1 MAAITTTQAT
11 AGAAQTRLP
20 TQLFIDGAFVPG
32 EGEAERV
39 LNPATGELLVA
50 LPEASAEQVHKA
62 VSAAHRAFAGWS
74 DTTPMERSR
83 SLLKLA
89 DAIEAH
95 AEQFARLESL
105 NCGKPYARALGD
117 EIPAVADCFRYFAG
131 AARCM
136 SGPLAGEYLAGHTSM
151 IRRDALGVVGSIAPW
166 NYPLLMAAWKSAPAL
181 AAGNTVVL
189 KPSEQTPL
197 TALLLAQVAADIFPK
212 GVFNVITGRGAT
224 VGQPLVEHPKVAMIS
239 VTGDVS
245 TGRKILQAA
254 SGTLKRTHLEL
265 GGKAPVLVF
274 DDADIAAVVEGLRTF
289 GYYNAGQ
296 DCTAACRVYAGAKVY
311 DRLVADLTLA
321 VKSIHMGMPDEPG
334 VEIGP
339 LISDRQ
345 RNRVASFVERAQMAG
360 HMEITTGG
368 KARISS
374 QTPSG
379 SGFFYEPTVVA
390 GARQEDEIV
399 RREVFGPVVSVTR
412 FTDAEQAVTWAND
425 SEYGLASS
433 VWTGDVGRAMRV
445 AKQLR
450 YGCTWIN
457 THFMLVN
464 EMPHGGLKSS
474 GYGKDMSMYA
484 LEDYTVP
491 RHVMVKF

>member
-1 MAAITTTQAT
+1 MVQ
-11 AGAAQTRLP
+11 LP
-20 TQLFIDGAFVPG
+20 TQLLIDGAFVAG

-39 LNPATGELLVA
+39 LDPATGELLVA
-50 LPEASAEQVHKA
+50 LPEASTEQVHKA
-62 VSAAHRAFAGWS
+62 VSAAHRAFEAWS
-74 DTTPMERSR
+74 ETTPMERSR
-83 SLLKLA
+83 MLLKLA
-89 DAIEAH
+89 DAIEAR
-95 AEQFARLESL
+95 AEDFARLESL

-117 EIPAVADCFRYFAG
+117 EIPAVADCFRFFAG
-131 AARCM
+131 AARTLQ
-136 SGPLAGEYLAGHTSM
+136 GPLAGEYLAGHTSM
-151 IRRDALGVVGSIAPW
+151 VRRDPVGVVGSIAPW
-166 NYPLLMAAWKSAPAL
+166 NYPLLMAAWKTAPAL

-197 TALLLAQVAADIFPK
+197 SSLLLAQVAAEIFPK
-212 GVFNVITGRGAT
+212 GVLNVITGRGGSA
-224 VGQPLVEHPKVAMIS
+224 GQPLVEHPKVAMVS
-239 VTGDVS
+239 VTGDVA

-254 SGTLKRTHLEL
+254 SGSLKRTHLEL
-265 GGKAPVLVF
+265 GGKAPVIVM
-274 DDADIAAVVEGLRTF
+274 DDADLAAVVEGLRVF

-296 DCTAACRVYAGAKVY
+296 DCTAACRIYVGGKVY
-311 DRLVADLTLA
+311 ERLVADLTTA
-321 VKSIHMGMPDEPG
+321 VRGIKMGLQDEAD

-368 KARISS
+368 KPRVGA
-374 QTPSG
+374 
-379 SGFFYEPTVVA
+379 GFFYEPTVIA

-399 RREVFGPVVSVTR
+399 KREVFGPVVSITR
-412 FTDAEQAVTWAND
+412 FTDTEQAIAWAND
-425 SEYGLASS
+425 SDYGLASS
-433 VWTGDVGRAMRV
+433 VWTQDVGRAMKV
-445 AKQLR
+445 AKKLQ

-474 GYGKDMSMYA
+474 GYGKDMSLFA

>member
-1 MAAITTTQAT
+1 MADLT
-11 AGAAQTRLP
+11 LP

-39 LNPATGELLVA
+39 LNPATGALLVEV
-50 LPEASAEQVHKA
+50 PEASAEQVHKA
-62 VSAAHRAFAGWS
+62 VSAAHRAFDGWR

-83 SLLKLA
+83 MLLKLA
-89 DAIEAH
+89 DAIEAQ
-95 AEQFARLESL
+95 AETFARLESL

-117 EIPAVADCFRYFAG
+117 EIPAVADVFRFFAG
-131 AARCM
+131 ACRTLT
-136 SGPLAGEYLAGHTSM
+136 GPLAGEYLAGHTSL
-151 IRRDALGVVGSIAPW
+151 IRRDPLGVVGSIAPW
-166 NYPLLMAAWKSAPAL
+166 NYPLMMAAWKTAPAL

-197 TALLLAQVAADIFPK
+197 TALWLARVAADILPK
-212 GVFNVITGRGAT
+212 GVLNIVTGRGAS
-224 VGQPLVEHPKVAMIS
+224 VGQPLVEHPKVAMVS
-239 VTGDVS
+239 LTGDVS

-265 GGKAPVLVF
+265 GGKAPVIVF
-274 DDADIAAVVEGLRTF
+274 DDADLAAVVEGLRTF

-296 DCTAACRVYAGAKVY
+296 DCTAACRIYAGAKIH
-311 DRLVADLTLA
+311 DKLVADLSSA
-321 VKSIHMGMPDEPG
+321 VGSIKMGTQDEDG

-339 LISDRQ
+339 LISERQ

-368 KARISS
+368 KTRA
-374 QTPSG
+374 G

-399 RREVFGPVVSVTR
+399 KREVFGPVVSVTR
-412 FTDAEQAVTWAND
+412 FTDADQAIAWAND
-425 SEYGLASS
+425 SDYGLASS
-433 VWTGDVGRAMRV
+433 VWTQDVGRAMRV
-445 AKQLR
+445 ARSLQ

-474 GYGKDMSMYA
+474 GYGKDMSLYA

-491 RHVMVKF
+491 RHVMVKL